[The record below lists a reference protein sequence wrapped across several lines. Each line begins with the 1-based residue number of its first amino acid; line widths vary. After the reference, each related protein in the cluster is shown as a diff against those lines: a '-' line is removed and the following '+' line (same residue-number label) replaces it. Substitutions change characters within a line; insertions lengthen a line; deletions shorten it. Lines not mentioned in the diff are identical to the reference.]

1 MKLIHNFKSPNFNDR
16 KSNNIEII
24 VIHYTSLSSIS
35 NSLKYLCSKKNK
47 VSSHYLISQAGTIY
61 SLVSEK
67 KRAWHAGQ
75 SYWRGNTDINSIS
88 IGIELDY
95 SPLDLNNKFSF
106 RLNSALIFLLKKL
119 KKKYKIRTEN
129 ILGHSD
135 IAPYRK
141 VDPGRHFPWNTLEN
155 RQLSYKVQFI
165 NKSNLDKNLINK
177 WFDKNKF
184 NSMRKKILFML
195 NFIGY
200 DVSLALKNKNYF
212 DQLIEAYFNHYKIYK
227 DYYYN
232 KKKIFDVIELH
243 FLNIIL
249 TKNQKQL
256 KS

>member
-16 KSNNIEII
+16 KSKNIEII
-24 VIHYTSLSSIS
+24 VIHYTALSSIS
-35 NSLKYLCSKKNK
+35 NSLKHLCSKKNK
-47 VSSHYLISQAGTIY
+47 VSSHYLISQEGKIY

-95 SPLDLNNKFSF
+95 SPTDVNNKF
-106 RLNSALIFLLKKL
+106 RLKLNFALIFLLKKL
-119 KKKYKIRTEN
+119 IKKYQISLEN

-141 VDPGRHFPWNTLEN
+141 IDPGKYFPWQILEN
-155 RQLSYKVQFI
+155 KKISYRPQFLNRADI
-165 NKSNLDKNLINK
+165 KKSLKKEWLN
-177 WFDKNKF
+177 KNKL
-184 NSMRKKILFML
+184 NSIKKKILFML

-200 DVSLALKNKNYF
+200 DTSLAYKNKIYF
-212 DQLIEAYFNHYKIYK
+212 DQLINAYSSHYRIYK
-227 DYYYN
+227 NYYYN
-232 KKKIFDVIELH
+232 KKKIFDVIEVH

-249 TKNQKQL
+249 TKNK
-256 KS
+256 K

>member
-24 VIHYTSLSSIS
+24 VIHYTALSSVS
-35 NSLKYLCSKKNK
+35 NSLKHLCSKKNK
-47 VSSHYLISQAGTIY
+47 VSSHYLISQEGKIY

-88 IGIELDY
+88 IGIELDF
-95 SPLDLNNKFSF
+95 SPSDINNKFTLK
-106 RLNSALIFLLKKL
+106 LNSALIFLLKKL
-119 KKKYKIRTEN
+119 VRKYRISPEN

-141 VDPGRHFPWNTLEN
+141 IDPGKNFPWQMLESKK
-155 RQLSYKVQFI
+155 LSYRLQ
-165 NKSNLDKNLINK
+165 LINRSDINNNLTK
-177 WFDKNKF
+177 ELFEMNKF
-184 NSMRKKILFML
+184 NSIKKKILFML

-200 DVSLALKNKNYF
+200 DISLAIKNKIYF
-212 DQLIEAYFNHYKIYK
+212 NQLINSYSNHYKIYK
-227 DYYYN
+227 NYYYN
-232 KKKIFDVIELH
+232 KKKIFDVIEVH

-249 TKNQKQL
+249 TKNK
-256 KS
+256 K

>member
-24 VIHYTSLSSIS
+24 VIHYTALESIS

-47 VSSHYLISQAGTIY
+47 VSSHYLISQSGKIY

-75 SYWRGNTDINSIS
+75 SYWGGNTDINSIS

-95 SPLDLNNKFSF
+95 SLSYTNNKFSLK
-106 RLNSALIFLLKKL
+106 LNSALIFLLKKL
-119 KKKYKIRTEN
+119 LQKYKIKIEN
-129 ILGHSD
+129 VLGHSD

-141 VDPGRHFPWNTLEN
+141 IDPGKYFPWHLLEN
-155 RQLSYKVQFI
+155 KKLSYKPKLI
-165 NKSNLDKNLINK
+165 NRSDLPEFLINK

-184 NSMRKKILFML
+184 NSIKKKILFML

-200 DVSLALKNKNYF
+200 DTSLAIKNNKYF
-212 DQLIEAYFNHYKIYK
+212 NKLIDAYSNHYKLHK
-227 DYYYN
+227 NYYYN
-232 KKKIFDVIELH
+232 KKKYLMLLRFI
-243 FLNIIL
+243 
-249 TKNQKQL
+249 
-256 KS
+256 S

>member
-24 VIHYTSLSSIS
+24 VIHYTALSSIS

-47 VSSHYLISQAGTIY
+47 VSSHYLISQEGKIY

-75 SYWRGNTDINSIS
+75 SYWRGSTDINSIS
-88 IGIELDY
+88 IGIELDF
-95 SPLDLNNKFSF
+95 SPSDINNKFTLK
-106 RLNSALIFLLKKL
+106 LNSALIFLLTKLL
-119 KKKYKIRTEN
+119 KKYRISNEN

-141 VDPGRHFPWNTLEN
+141 IDPGKYFPWQMLEN
-155 RQLSYKVQFI
+155 KKLSYRPQFL
-165 NKSNLDKNLINK
+165 NKSEIKNSVKKEWLNNNK
-177 WFDKNKF
+177 L
-184 NSMRKKILFML
+184 NSIKKKILFML

-200 DVSLALKNKNYF
+200 DISLALKNKIYF
-212 DQLIEAYFNHYKIYK
+212 DQLINAYSSHYRIYK
-227 DYYYN
+227 NYYYN
-232 KKKIFDVIELH
+232 KKKIFDVIEVH

-249 TKNQKQL
+249 TKNK
-256 KS
+256 K

>member
-24 VIHYTSLSSIS
+24 VIHYTALSSIS
-35 NSLKYLCSKKNK
+35 NSLKHLCSKKNK
-47 VSSHYLISQAGTIY
+47 VSSHYLISQEGKIY

-95 SPLDLNNKFSF
+95 SPSYKNNKFTLK
-106 RLNSALIFLLKKL
+106 LNSALIFLLKKL
-119 KKKYKIRTEN
+119 VKKYRINNDN

-141 VDPGRHFPWNTLEN
+141 IDPGKYFPWQLLEN
-155 RQLSYKVQFI
+155 KKLSYKPQFL
-165 NKSNLDKNLINK
+165 NRSDFKNSLKKEWLN
-177 WFDKNKF
+177 KNKL
-184 NSMRKKILFML
+184 NSMKKKILFML

-200 DVSLALKNKNYF
+200 DISLAIKNKIYF
-212 DQLIEAYFNHYKIYK
+212 NQLIASYSNHYRLYK
-227 DYYYN
+227 NYYYN
-232 KKKIFDVIELH
+232 KKKIFDVIEIH

-249 TKNQKQL
+249 TKNK
-256 KS
+256 K

>member
-24 VIHYTSLSSIS
+24 VIHYTALTSIS

-47 VSSHYLISQAGTIY
+47 VSSHYLISQNGKIY

-95 SPLDLNNKFSF
+95 SPSDINNKFSLK
-106 RLNSALIFLLKKL
+106 LNSALIFLLKKL
-119 KKKYKIRTEN
+119 LKKYKIRTEN

-141 VDPGRHFPWNTLEN
+141 IDPGKYFPWQMLEN
-155 RQLSYKVQFI
+155 KKLSYRPQFLNRSDI
-165 NKSNLDKNLINK
+165 KNSLKKEWLN
-177 WFDKNKF
+177 KNK
-184 NSMRKKILFML
+184 L
-195 NFIGY
+195 
-200 DVSLALKNKNYF
+200 
-212 DQLIEAYFNHYKIYK
+212 
-227 DYYYN
+227 
-232 KKKIFDVIELH
+232 
-243 FLNIIL
+243 
-249 TKNQKQL
+249 
-256 KS
+256 